1 MGRQK
6 TKYTKTDACIYI
18 LYCIL
23 INEFNSM
30 EGLTNRLD
38 ISIRQL
44 KRYISEINLVMDDFR
59 LEVKIIFDNNI
70 EMLIKINY
78 YLVIWFC

>member
-30 EGLTNRLD
+30 EGLFLGLE
-38 ISIRQL
+38 ISLNSRQAMT
-44 KRYISEINLVMDDFR
+44 ISDTPF
-59 LEVKIIFDNNI
+59 
-70 EMLIKINY
+70 
-78 YLVIWFC
+78 

>member
-23 INEFNSM
+23 NNEFNTLESLI
-30 EGLTNRLD
+30 ERLD
-38 ISIRQL
+38 VSVRQL
-44 KRYISEINLVMDDFR
+44 KRYILEINLTMDDFN
-59 LEVKIIFDNNI
+59 LQVEVIYNKNVERFII
-70 EMLIKINY
+70 K
-78 YLVIWFC
+78 

>member
-23 INEFNSM
+23 NNEFNTLES
-30 EGLTNRLD
+30 LTERLD
-38 ISIRQL
+38 VSVRQL
-44 KRYISEINLVMDDFR
+44 KRYILEINLTMDDFN
-59 LEVKIIFDNNI
+59 LQVEVIYNKNVERFII
-70 EMLIKINY
+70 K
-78 YLVIWFC
+78 

>member
-23 INEFNSM
+23 NNEFNTLES
-30 EGLTNRLD
+30 LTERLD
-38 ISIRQL
+38 VSVRQL
-44 KRYISEINLVMDDFR
+44 KRYISEINLTMDDFN
-59 LEVKIIFDNNI
+59 LQVEVIYNKNI
-70 EMLIKINY
+70 ERFIIK
-78 YLVIWFC
+78 

>member
-23 INEFNSM
+23 NNEFNTLGS
-30 EGLTNRLD
+30 LTERLD
-38 ISIRQL
+38 VSVRQL
-44 KRYISEINLVMDDFR
+44 KRYISEINLTMDDFN
-59 LEVKIIFDNNI
+59 LQVEVIYNKDIERFII
-70 EMLIKINY
+70 K
-78 YLVIWFC
+78 